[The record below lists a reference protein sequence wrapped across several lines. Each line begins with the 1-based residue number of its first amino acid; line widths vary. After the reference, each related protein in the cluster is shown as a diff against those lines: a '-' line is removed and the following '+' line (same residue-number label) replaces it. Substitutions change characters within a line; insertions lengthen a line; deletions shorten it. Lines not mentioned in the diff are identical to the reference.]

1 MTGFRD
7 IIGHEDVVQ
16 HLQNA
21 IAAGKISHSYILAGD
36 PGVGKKLIANTFAA
50 ALLCE
55 KGGIEPCLQCSS
67 CKKAEAR
74 NHPDIIHVTHE
85 KPNLI
90 SIDEIRT
97 QVVQSV
103 SIRPYYGSYKI
114 YLIPDAELMN
124 IAAQNALLKT
134 IEEPPSYAVIILIT
148 SNADALLPTILSRC
162 VRLEVKV
169 VEDSLIK
176 KYLMEK
182 LQVPDYEADVEVSM
196 AHGSVG
202 RAKEAATSREFM
214 DFTEK
219 ALHLLK
225 NADTMDTV
233 GLNEAVREVTEDK
246 QRIEEYL
253 DIFQFW
259 FRDVLMFKAT
269 REMDHLVF
277 KQQFNDIREQAGKRS
292 YENLEKILE
301 AIEMTRARLRAN
313 VNMELAVEL
322 LFMTVREK

>member
-1 MTGFRD
+1 M
-7 IIGHEDVVQ
+7 
-16 HLQNA
+16 
-21 IAAGKISHSYILAGD
+21 
-36 PGVGKKLIANTFAA
+36 
-50 ALLCE
+50 
-55 KGGIEPCLQCSS
+55 
-67 CKKAEAR
+67 
-74 NHPDIIHVTHE
+74 THE